1 MSSQYFVPFRHCGFL
16 ASVAVFFCMTLFS
29 GGLLADETVLT
40 LQQSIEQALSGN
52 PGIAEIKSR
61 AEAIAAIPSQEGA
74 LPDPTLSFGMLNV
87 PTRSF
92 NLQKEDMTMI
102 EMGLSQTIP
111 FPGKLALKEK
121 AAEHEALAAASSVE
135 EARLRLAREVKK
147 TWWLLHYYDHALKVT
162 EETEKFFQ
170 QLIDVAQAKYKTGQ
184 GSQQD
189 VMMAQLELS
198 KLKDEKL
205 ELTGMRHTET
215 IQFNVLLNRKRE
227 LRVDL
232 SGQMDTK
239 LPELADATLQE
250 QAMRSNPLFAQ
261 HDNRLNAARTKVELA
276 NKDYFPDVTVGS
288 SYAFRQNAPDGA
300 VRSDFL
306 SVNLS
311 INLPIYAQQKQSKA
325 VDQRRSEL
333 LQEQYSAQD
342 EHNKIHGE
350 ISAKAAEYQHDKDR
364 LALFQHEIIPQ
375 AEQTVRS
382 LMAGYQ
388 VSNTEF
394 SDLLRAQLTLF
405 QYQNQY
411 WQALARTQQVLA
423 DLSALVGEELV
434 HD

>member
-1 MSSQYFVPFRHCGFL
+1 MSYPCFFPLRHRDLLTAFAQIVCFAL
-16 ASVAVFFCMTLFS
+16 YSSALF
-29 GGLLADETVLT
+29 ADETDLS

-74 LPDPTLSFGMLNV
+74 LPDPTLNFGMLNV

-102 EMGLSQTIP
+102 EVGLSQTIP

-121 AAEHEALAAASSVE
+121 AAELDALAAASSVE
-135 EARLRLAREVKK
+135 DARLRLARDVKK
-147 TWWLLHYYDHALKVT
+147 TWWLLFYYDHALDVT
-162 EETEKFFQ
+162 EETEQFFQ
-170 QLIDVAQAKYKTGQ
+170 QLIDVAQTKYKTGL

-189 VMMAQLELS
+189 VLLAQLELS

-205 ELTGMRHTET
+205 ELTGMRHTEN
-215 IQFNVLLNRKRE
+215 IQFNVLLNRKKE
-227 LRVDL
+227 MRVL
-232 SGQMDTK
+232 IPRQVETK
-239 LPELADATLQE
+239 LPELADASLQE
-250 QAMRSNPLFAQ
+250 KAMRLNPLFAQ
-261 HDNRLNAARTKVELA
+261 HDNRLDAARTKVELA
-276 NKDYFPDVTVGS
+276 NKDYFPDLTVGS
-288 SYAFRQNAPDGA
+288 SYAFRQNTPDGLT
-300 VRSDFL
+300 RSDFL

-311 INLPIYAQQKQSKA
+311 INLPVYAQQKQAKA

-350 ISAKAAEYQHDKDR
+350 IASKIAEYQHDKDR
-364 LALFQHEIIPQ
+364 LALFEHEIIPQ

-388 VSNTEF
+388 VSKTDF
-394 SDLLRAQLTLF
+394 TDLLRAQMTLF
-405 QYQNQY
+405 QYQSEY
-411 WQALARTQQVLA
+411 WKALTRTQQVLA
-423 DLSALVGEELV
+423 DLSALVGEEV
-434 HD
+434 NHD